1 MIKKTQKPIVL
12 PNMFIYGTFLGISLL
27 FVCFKDF
34 ETATIF
40 AGIGLAF
47 DPFNQAKPFTKRPLW
62 QRLWL
67 VCHLIFTLSV
77 ILISIFYKP

>member
-1 MIKKTQKPIVL
+1 MKKTQKPIQL
-12 PNMFIYGTFLGISLL
+12 PNTAIYGTFLGISLL
-27 FVCFKDF
+27 FVYLKDF
-34 ETATIF
+34 GMATIF

-47 DPFNQAKPFTKRPLW
+47 DPFNKAMPFTNRPLW

-67 VCHLIFTLSV
+67 VCHIILTLSV